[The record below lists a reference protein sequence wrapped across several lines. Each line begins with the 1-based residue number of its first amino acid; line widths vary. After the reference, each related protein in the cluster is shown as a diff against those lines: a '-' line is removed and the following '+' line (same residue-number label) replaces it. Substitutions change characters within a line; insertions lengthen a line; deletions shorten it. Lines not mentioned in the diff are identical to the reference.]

1 MKLKI
6 FIKRFFESRRHF
18 EKRLNKFLES
28 GIEVSNVDR
37 TFSILTYSVYYA

>member
-6 FIKRFFESRRHF
+6 FIKRFFEGRRHF
-18 EKRLNKFLES
+18 ENRINKFLES
-28 GIEVSNVDR
+28 GITITNVDR

>member
-28 GIEVSNVDR
+28 GIEISNVER
-37 TFSILTYSVYYA
+37 TYSILTYSVYYK